1 MSFDLGPVA
10 VNRLSLHRK
19 MVDWKDSSDKH
30 HRWFGN
36 RAVSGC
42 DPQGSLVVDWGE
54 SISSE
59 SPTSS
64 RIALPVVK
72 AAVAIF
78 LGSSMSFDLGPVAV
92 NRLSLHRKMVDWKDS
107 SDKHHRWFGNRAV
120 SGCDPQGSLVVD
132 WGESI
137 SVKMFRSE
145 P

>member
-1 MSFDLGPVA
+1 MPISA
-10 VNRLSLHRK
+10 ERESHRTCHLLNSK
-19 MVDWKDSSDKH
+19 NE
-30 HRWFGN
+30 GCT
-36 RAVSGC
+36 VSGLNRQAELAKI
-42 DPQGSLVVDWGE
+42 PKIPEAQKKLGYE
-54 SISSE
+54 SE

-120 SGCDPQGSLVVD
+120 SGCDPQGSLVLD
-132 WGESI
+132 WGELI
-137 SVKMFRSE
+137 SVNMFRSE